1 MLVVAVLR
9 HEPQLVL
16 NAMEQPVKHQLLAE
30 IGVIRRKHV
39 QGHAEPPHPA
49 PGDRSVHET
58 RKARRRP
65 VWFRLAR
72 GTRAGPLVDN
82 HQRTT
87 ERDTPQPARV
97 SLAEPLGFLEVPLGE
112 LRLDLCI
119 RSRCVTKQHEQE

>member
-1 MLVVAVLR
+1 
-9 HEPQLVL
+9 
-16 NAMEQPVKHQLLAE
+16 MEQPVKHQLPAE

-58 RKARRRP
+58 RKARHRP
-65 VWFRLAR
+65 VWFRLAC

-87 ERDTPQPARV
+87 ERDTPQPTRV
-97 SLAEPLGFLEVPLGE
+97 AFTERRGFLEVALSE
-112 LRLDLCI
+112 LRLNLCI
-119 RSRCVTKQHEQE
+119 RSRCATKQHEQE